1 MHVRWHRISCI
12 FCCRLYVR
20 VAEYV
25 CVFMFLYPFIL
36 SFLITSR
43 ITHTYVSYFRLI
55 FHFGWFQFSFHLIQF
70 CCWFRLWSIWDF
82 NWGTHWWSMM
92 IHDDDDLQ
100 MIIELYHLQA
110 KLLFSFSDE
119 ILFQRHRVPKLNEKK
134 NTYCGW
140 SSTYWNI
147 ERILM
152 TTSLEW
158 NASSVI
164 KEKIY
169 GIKNE

>member
-1 MHVRWHRISCI
+1 M
-12 FCCRLYVR
+12 
-20 VAEYV
+20 
-25 CVFMFLYPFIL
+25 CVFMFLYPFIFL
-36 SFLITSR
+36 FLITSR

-55 FHFGWFQFSFHLIQF
+55 FHFGRFQFSFHLIQF

-82 NWGTHWWSMM
+82 NWETHWWSMM

-134 NTYCGW
+134 PHIVDEVAPIGTLKEFW
-140 SSTYWNI
+140 WKPHWNG
-147 ERILM
+147 M
-152 TTSLEW
+152 P
-158 NASSVI
+158 AP
-164 KEKIY
+164 
-169 GIKNE
+169 